1 MASSSSEISESLN
14 TWMSNN
20 SSIVSYVLINS
31 DARTDVLSYCNGIK
45 KAKKYICSNLLMN
58 IGIPL
63 KYNEDASYEHA
74 VKQASLFLGLLTKTK
89 KCVKELF
96 PQENEFNNNLR
107 IRTSKETEYILCN
120 YGDYSLITQQNCKD
134 MQNQK

>member
-14 TWMSNN
+14 AWMSNN
-20 SSIVSYVLINS
+20 SSIISYVLINS
-31 DARTDVLSYCNGIK
+31 D
-45 KAKKYICSNLLMN
+45 
-58 IGIPL
+58 GIPL
-63 KYNEDASYEHA
+63 KYNEDANYEHA

-107 IRTSKETEYILCN
+107 IRTNKETEYILCN
-120 YGDYSLITQQNCKD
+120 YGEYSLITQQNCKD
-134 MQNQK
+134 MCNQKK

>member
-14 TWMSNN
+14 TWMNNN

-31 DARTDVLSYCNGIK
+31 D
-45 KAKKYICSNLLMN
+45 
-58 IGIPL
+58 GIPL

-96 PQENEFNNNLR
+96 PQESEFNNNLR

-134 MQNQK
+134 MHNQK